1 MRQILMSK
9 PGEFNYENEGDQS
22 RGVAVKMLAKVIQ
35 RAKENQSTESCI
47 VIVSKKSAPV
57 NS

>member
-22 RGVAVKMLAKVIQ
+22 RGVAVKMLPRLFKEQ
-35 RAKENQSTESCI
+35 RKIKIPRVALL
-47 VIVSKKSAPV
+47 
-57 NS
+57 

>member
-9 PGEFNYENEGDQS
+9 PGEFHYENEGDQS

-35 RAKENQSTESCI
+35 RTKKNEDTDACV
-47 VIVSKKSAPV
+47 VIVSKKPCPV
-57 NS
+57 DS